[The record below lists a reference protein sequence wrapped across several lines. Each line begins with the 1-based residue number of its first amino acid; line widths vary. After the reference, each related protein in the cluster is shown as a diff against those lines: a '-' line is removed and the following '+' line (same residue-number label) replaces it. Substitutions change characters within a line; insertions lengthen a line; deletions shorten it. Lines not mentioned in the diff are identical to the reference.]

1 MDLPRILSESRT
13 YFATLGK
20 CNWMENNGKNVA
32 GLRKI

>member
-20 CNWMENNGKNVA
+20 CNWMGNTGKTVA
-32 GLRKI
+32 GLTKI